1 MTRDSR
7 TRPLGNDPVRDVLAR
22 FAARTPAPGGGSAA
36 ALTCALAAALTEM
49 VAGFAD
55 AEAAG
60 EALGRASELREH
72 ALELAERDLSSYRP
86 VLEAVRLAADDE
98 RRAPAVVAALS
109 SAAEVPLEVAQVAAE
124 VAALADRLG
133 QHVGRHPTGDAVA
146 AAVLAESACQAAGA
160 LVTLNLQGAGDSR
173 PDRAAEFV
181 NAATLA
187 REHALQRAHE
197 SR

>member
-7 TRPLGNDPVRDVLAR
+7 TRSLGSDPVREVLAR
-22 FAARTPAPGGGSAA
+22 VAARTPAPGGGSAA
-36 ALTCALAAALTEM
+36 AITCALAAALTEM

-55 AEAAG
+55 GEAAG
-60 EALGRASELREH
+60 AARGRAGELRER

-86 VLEAVRLAADDE
+86 VLEALRLPADDD
-98 RRAPAVVAALS
+98 RRAPAVAMALS
-109 SAAEVPLEVAQVAAE
+109 NAAEVPLEVAQIGAE
-124 VAALADRLG
+124 VATLAGRLG
-133 QHVGRHPTGDAVA
+133 QRAGRHVNGDAVA

-160 LVTLNLQGAGDSR
+160 LVTLNLRGAGDSR

-181 NAATLA
+181 HAATVA
-187 REHALQRAHE
+187 RQHALQRAQE